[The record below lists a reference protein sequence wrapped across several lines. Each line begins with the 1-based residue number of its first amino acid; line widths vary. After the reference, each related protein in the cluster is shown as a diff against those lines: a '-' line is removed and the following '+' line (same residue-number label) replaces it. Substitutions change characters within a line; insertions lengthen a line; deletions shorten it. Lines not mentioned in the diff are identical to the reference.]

1 MKLAAIQMCSSY
13 DIDTNLAT
21 AKLLIAK
28 AATNGAKLVVLPEMF
43 AIMGMDQQAKIQV
56 KENFGGG
63 KIQDFLSHMASEHDI
78 WLVGG
83 TIPLACDEPNKVRA
97 ACLIYDETGQVVA
110 RYDKIHLFDVNVSD
124 QEGYQE
130 SATIQA
136 GEDGIVVDTPLGK
149 LGIAVCF
156 DIRFPDMFTQMASLG
171 AEIIAIP
178 SAFTVPTGEAH
189 WELLVRAR
197 AIDSFCYIVGACQGG
212 THPNGR
218 KTWGHSVIVN
228 PWGQIIAEQK
238 ETVLGVIEAELDLTE
253 LHRIRKAIPIL

>member
-13 DIDTNLAT
+13 DVDTNLAT
-21 AKLLIAK
+21 AKILIAK
-28 AATNGAKLVVLPEMF
+28 AADAGAKLVVLPEMF
-43 AIMGMDQQAKIQV
+43 AIMGMDQLAKIQI
-56 KENFGGG
+56 KEPFGHG
-63 KIQDFLSHMASEHDI
+63 KIQDFLSHMASEHHI

-83 TIPLACDEPNKVRA
+83 TIPLACDEPHKVRA
-97 ACLIYDETGQVVA
+97 ACLVYDETGDVAA
-110 RYDKIHLFDVNVSD
+110 RYDKIHMFDVNISAT
-124 QEGYQE
+124 EGYQE

-149 LGIAVCF
+149 LGVAVCF

-189 WELLVRAR
+189 WEILTRAR

-212 THPNGR
+212 IHPNGR

-238 ETVLGVIEAELDLTE
+238 ENQPGVIEAQIDLSE
-253 LHRIRKAIPIL
+253 LHRIRQVIPIL

>member
-13 DIDTNLAT
+13 DVDDNLLV
-21 AKLLIAK
+21 AKSLIAK
-28 AATNGAKLVVLPEMF
+28 ATANGAKLVVLPEMF

-56 KENFGGG
+56 KESFGSG
-63 KIQDFLSHMASEHDI
+63 KIQDFLSHMAREYDI

-97 ACLIYDETGQVVA
+97 ACLIYDESGEVVA
-110 RYDKIHLFDVNVSD
+110 RYDKIHMFDVSVSAT
-124 QEGYQE
+124 EGYQE

-149 LGIAVCF
+149 LGVAVCF

-218 KTWGHSVIVN
+218 NTWGHSMIVN

-238 ETVLGVIEAELDLTE
+238 ENVPGVIEAQVDLVE